1 MGAELFEHVATD
13 SRAQSILEQD
23 SNEMQTT
30 KADSAP
36 PITSRDQ
43 IAPFVVAPDTAQVL
57 YWAGCV
63 AAGTLI
69 SIAGLLLAT
78 QSTADTWFV
87 VTACSIAAL
96 LGWLLALARRYI
108 LGPVTAPHGSS
119 PSTVRTRQLN
129 QRAFNEHTN
138 KVIDAAFSDGVLPN
152 DAICAT
158 AKALGVLVA
167 FTARRTNVDLDE
179 LLAFAQQEAREYS
192 KNAEEFMHGNRG
204 LWDLHSR

>member
-1 MGAELFEHVATD
+1 
-13 SRAQSILEQD
+13 
-23 SNEMQTT
+23 MQTT

-36 PITSRDQ
+36 PITSRVQ

-69 SIAGLLLAT
+69 ALACLLLAT
-78 QSTADTWFV
+78 NTGDTFFI

-96 LGWLLALARRYI
+96 LGWLLALARRYM
-108 LGPVTAPHGSS
+108 LGPEAASYGSS
-119 PSTVRTRQLN
+119 LLPVSAQQLN
-129 QRAFNEHTN
+129 QKEFNQHTN

-167 FTARRTNVDLDE
+167 FTARRTNLDLDE
-179 LLAFAQQEAREYS
+179 LLAFAQQETREYS